1 MENGGVRMVFR
12 IQPHV
17 RLQEWVAEEHGFF
30 AAEGLDYEFEA
41 GGFAAGSAGTVILAD
56 QVAQPGRSGAF
67 EDMAA
72 GRSSDVSCA
81 CHWAVNA
88 AATAQPGKMYGKA
101 YSICPAGIY
110 VLGGSP
116 VQDPGDLAGVEVG
129 VGYHSGSH
137 YSALQ
142 ALEGFLD
149 RSQIGLSFV
158 GRLFDRVRLLLG
170 GQAAAVNV
178 WGAQAYLLEQLGCRK
193 VLDTSFV
200 MGFLVSAQG
209 DAEDVERYFRALLRA
224 QQEIDLELHRYTRHW
239 AREMPAD
246 LLQRVDVRRFGPGE
260 RIVPQ
265 PYTREMYERTR
276 AWMREWDL
284 VDLSVGAQADYDTS
298 VLA

>member
-1 MENGGVRMVFR
+1 MVFR

-56 QVAQPGRSGAF
+56 QVAQPVRSGAF
-67 EDMAA
+67 EDLAA

-88 AATAQPGKMYGKA
+88 AATAQHGKMYGKA

-158 GRLFDRVRLLLG
+158 GRPFDRVRLLLG

-276 AWMREWDL
+276 VWMREWDL